1 MKIQSL
7 IEREDGGADM
17 VVTDIT
23 PYEVQLLMEKGFVAL
38 LEEYAKDL
46 AEAKK
51 VPTLLRKD
59 IV

>member
-7 IEREDGGADM
+7 IERDDGGADL
-17 VVTDIT
+17 VITDIT
-23 PYEVQLLMEKGFVAL
+23 PYEVQLLMEKGFVTI

-46 AEAKK
+46 ENSKK

-59 IV
+59 AL